1 MRSTPGP
8 GVNGVPPRTVRLQ
21 SAQARLVLARARF
34 MTKRLLP
41 LIWVTASVFLSGCG
55 QVMERLSGK
64 NDQEASH
71 QAPATSSLQ
80 KTIPAPENASQPKAL
95 VEPAALPQASAVV
108 QTPASPQTPAAMQ
121 APSSAQPK
129 VLSKPVTQSKAQVMI
144 EQAPASTAG
153 PKIYRSSDARRP

>member
-1 MRSTPGP
+1 M
-8 GVNGVPPRTVRLQ
+8 NGVPPRTVRLHW
-21 SAQARLVLARARF
+21 AQAKLVMARARF

-41 LIWVTASVFLSGCG
+41 LVWVTASVILSGCG

-64 NDQEASH
+64 NDQEAS
-71 QAPATSSLQ
+71 QQTPATSSLQ
-80 KTIPAPENASQPKAL
+80 QTIPAPENASQPKAL

-108 QTPASPQTPAAMQ
+108 QTPASPQTPDAPQ

-129 VLSKPVTQSKAQVMI
+129 VLTEPVTQSKAQVII